1 MKIGILLTG
10 HTPDTLLDEFGD
22 YDQMFRTM
30 LDGHGFAFETFAVV
44 DGEFPGDA
52 DAADG
57 WLITGSR
64 HGAYDDLPWIARLED
79 LIRSIHDRGLP
90 LIGVCFGHQVIA
102 TALGGRVEKFA
113 GGWALGRTD
122 YDLNG
127 TKLSLNAWHQDQVTR
142 RPQGA
147 RVLVGNAFCEN
158 AILAYGDTIWTVQPH
173 PEFGAGFIRGLMRT
187 RGTGVIPEDQ
197 LRLAG
202 ETLDGPVANGQIADH
217 MAAFFLKE
225 RA

>member
-22 YDQMFRTM
+22 YDQMFGTM
-30 LDGHGFAFETFAVV
+30 LDGHGFEFETFAVV
-44 DGEFPGDA
+44 DGEFPDDS

-64 HGAYDDLPWIARLED
+64 HGAYDDLPWIPPLEN
-79 LIRSIHDRGLP
+79 LIRAIHGRSLP
-90 LIGVCFGHQVIA
+90 LIGICFGHQVIA

-147 RVLVGNAFCEN
+147 RVLASNGFCEN

-173 PEFGAGFIRGLMRT
+173 PEFGAGFIRGLIRT
-187 RGTGVIPEDQ
+187 RGTGVIPDDQ
-197 LRLAG
+197 LRLAD
-202 ETLDGPVANGQIADH
+202 ETLDGPVANDQMADH

>member
-44 DGEFPGDA
+44 DGEFPDDA

-64 HGAYDDLPWIARLED
+64 HGAYDDLPWIPALES
-79 LIRSIHDRGLP
+79 LIRAIHGRSLP
-90 LIGVCFGHQVIA
+90 LIGICFGHQVIA

-113 GGWALGRTD
+113 GGWALGRTE

-147 RVLVGNAFCEN
+147 RVLASNGFCEN

-173 PEFGAGFIRGLMRT
+173 PEFGAGFIRGLIRT
-187 RGTGVIPEDQ
+187 RGTGVIPDDQ
-197 LRLAG
+197 LRLAD
-202 ETLDGPVANGQIADH
+202 ETLDGPVANDQMADH